1 MSERQ
6 NREREEDRDRERI
19 RLLEF
24 QLDHLRAELL
34 HLTHERY
41 RLIYSV
47 SGHIYRFLRPIE
59 AFIADSANA
68 VAARFRPTP
77 PRETAPIASDD
88 RALATRSA
96 PLPARRLLV
105 DVTGTIKRDAGTGI
119 QRVVKEVTRGL
130 YCGESFDI
138 PALAVRCEG
147 GRLLTAN
154 GFVAEL
160 VGGEA
165 APDSEIAIAPG
176 DRFLMLS
183 DSWNAFEELAP
194 VFAKIRDAGGEVVTC
209 IFDLIPELYPHAC
222 HEVTVPRYRA
232 WLRKALLESDSFLAI
247 SQTVA
252 DELADYVAAQK
263 LPHRP
268 GLKIGWFHCG
278 SDLTLRAEAA
288 PRDKIKTAAAGEA
301 PVFLTVGTI
310 EPRKGQRVALRA
322 FDELWAKGRDVRLI
336 VVGRRGW
343 FEEAIVNEILGHEE
357 FGRRLFWFD
366 DADDDELSFLY
377 DQAAALIF
385 PSYAEGFGLPIVEAA
400 RRGRPV
406 ICSDIPV
413 FREVGRDG
421 ALYFR
426 VNDSV
431 ALAETVADFLDGRRA
446 ADPQQVLR
454 VDWRDAARRIVEA
467 IAREDWSRRQP

>member
-1 MSERQ
+1 
-6 NREREEDRDRERI
+6 
-19 RLLEF
+19 
-24 QLDHLRAELL
+24 
-34 HLTHERY
+34 
-41 RLIYSV
+41 
-47 SGHIYRFLRPIE
+47 
-59 AFIADSANA
+59 
-68 VAARFRPTP
+68 
-77 PRETAPIASDD
+77 
-88 RALATRSA
+88 
-96 PLPARRLLV
+96 
-105 DVTGTIKRDAGTGI
+105 
-119 QRVVKEVTRGL
+119 
-130 YCGESFDI
+130 
-138 PALAVRCEG
+138 
-147 GRLLTAN
+147 
-154 GFVAEL
+154 
-160 VGGEA
+160 
-165 APDSEIAIAPG
+165 
-176 DRFLMLS
+176 
-183 DSWNAFEELAP
+183 
-194 VFAKIRDAGGEVVTC
+194 
-209 IFDLIPELYPHAC
+209 
-222 HEVTVPRYRA
+222 VPRYRA

-336 VVGRRGW
+336 MVGRRGW

-377 DQAAALIF
+377 DHAAALIF

-426 VNDSV
+426 VNDPV

-454 VDWRDAARRIVEA
+454 VDWRDAARRVVEA